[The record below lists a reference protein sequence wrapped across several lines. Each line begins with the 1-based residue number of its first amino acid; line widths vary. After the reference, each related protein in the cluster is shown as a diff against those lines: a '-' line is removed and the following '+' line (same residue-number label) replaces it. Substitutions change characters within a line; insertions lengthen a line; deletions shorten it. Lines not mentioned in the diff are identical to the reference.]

1 MIAPDG
7 PKAGAI
13 WPRLRGCGQDEEP
26 GRPKRPVGRGY
37 DRTMDEVLGLAV
49 AFFGAALLYASV
61 GHAGASGYLAAMGLL
76 GVAPATMKPTGLALN
91 ILVASIVTIRFGLAG
106 HVRWGALLPFLVG
119 SIPMAFVGGALVLPG
134 ALYKPLVGMVL
145 LIAAVRLF
153 QTARAAGAAE
163 GRETAIPAIPA
174 VIAGAGIGLLSGLTG
189 TGGGIFLTPLI
200 LFAGWAPARVAA
212 GISAAFILANSSAG
226 LLGNVASIGSLP
238 AALPIWLIAVAIGG
252 SIGAELGARR
262 LGTPAL
268 RRVLALVLVVAGL
281 KLIFLG

>member
-1 MIAPDG
+1 MRSWASESP
-7 PKAGAI
+7 
-13 WPRLRGCGQDEEP
+13 
-26 GRPKRPVGRGY
+26 
-37 DRTMDEVLGLAV
+37 
-49 AFFGAALLYASV
+49 FFGAALLYASV

-76 GVAPATMKPTGLALN
+76 GVAPATMKPTALALN
-91 ILVASIVTIRFGLAG
+91 ILVANIVTIRFGLAG
-106 HVRWGALLPFLVG
+106 HVRWGVLLPFLVG

-145 LIAAVRLF
+145 LVAAVRLL

-212 GISAAFILANSSAG
+212 GISAAFILANSIAG

-238 AALPIWLIAVAIGG
+238 AALPIWLMAVAIGG
-252 SIGAELGARR
+252 SIGAELGACR

-268 RRVLALVLVVAGL
+268 RRALALVLVVAGL